1 MELRRPIIAFMT
13 ALTLVGGGALTACG
27 DPVDSDTGT
36 PKDTAS
42 NTSQHEQTQD
52 NGGPEQSSSS
62 SGAGA
67 PAS

>member
-1 MELRRPIIAFMT
+1 MELRRPIIAFAA
-13 ALTLVGGGALTACG
+13 ALMLVGGGTLTGCG

-52 NGGPEQSSSS
+52 NSDPENNETGSE
-62 SGAGA
+62 A

>member
-1 MELRRPIIAFMT
+1 MIAFAT
-13 ALTLVGGGALTACG
+13 ALMLVGGGALTACG
-27 DPVDSDTGT
+27 DPVNSDTGT

-52 NGGPEQSSSS
+52 NSDPENNETGSE
-62 SGAGA
+62 A

>member
-1 MELRRPIIAFMT
+1 MELKRPIIAFAA
-13 ALTLVGGGALTACG
+13 ALLVGGGALAGCG

-52 NGGPEQSSSS
+52 NSDPENS
-62 SGAGA
+62 SGSSRTGA